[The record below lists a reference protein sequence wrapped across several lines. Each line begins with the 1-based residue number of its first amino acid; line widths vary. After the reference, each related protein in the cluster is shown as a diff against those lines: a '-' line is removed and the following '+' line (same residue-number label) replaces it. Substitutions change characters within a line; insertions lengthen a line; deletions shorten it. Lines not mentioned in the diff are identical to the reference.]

1 MNPTNKSNKFST
13 VANQWAMADSLYGG
27 TTTMREAGQRYLPRN
42 PKESEADYAT
52 RLNRTTLYN
61 VYKRAIQHAV
71 ARAFSN
77 DITVEGYPTEL
88 GLIFTQDVDA
98 QNRDLTQFA
107 KALFSDAMN
116 RGVSYMLVDFPRR
129 IEQPANLAESIALGD
144 RPYWIMIPAQNVQA
158 AHSELQN
165 GSERLTH
172 FRFLEYVLEVSPD
185 GLSETTVEQA
195 KVFAQPTPNDPVTF
209 TVYRKQASGDWYVFD
224 SGEIDGVPQIPVVC
238 AYTNRT
244 GFYIG
249 TPPLQDLAETNIA
262 HWQSS
267 SEQRNI
273 LHVARVPFLHIK
285 GLQQRTDPHTGATKE
300 QEISIHSV
308 LTTNTEGDA
317 KWVETT
323 GTALTAGAADLAD
336 LEQKMESL
344 GLMLTAPKSG
354 NSTATENAINA
365 AESNSLLKDY
375 ALSLGDALEQ
385 AMYLT
390 GFFLG
395 LGEVTGRV
403 VIDTSFAVDL
413 KASSEPT
420 ETAEPAQA
428 TSSNE

>member
-1 MNPTNKSNKFST
+1 MNPNKKSNKFRGVES
-13 VANQWAMADSLYGG
+13 QWEMVDSLQGG
-27 TTTMREAGQRYLPRN
+27 TTTMRSAGERYLPRN
-42 PKESEADYAT
+42 PKESEKDYIT
-52 RLNRTTLYN
+52 RVNRTTLFN

-88 GLIFTQDVDA
+88 GAIFTQDVDA

-116 RGVSYMLVDFPRR
+116 RGASYMLVDFPRR
-129 IEQPANLAESIALGD
+129 LEQPLTLADAMASGD
-144 RPYWIMIPAQNVQA
+144 RPYWISIPARNVLA
-158 AHSELQN
+158 AYSEFQN

-172 FRFLEYVLEVSPD
+172 FRFLEYALEVTPD
-185 GLSETTVEQA
+185 GLDETTIEQVKA
-195 KVFAQPTPNDPVTF
+195 F
-209 TVYRKQASGDWYVFD
+209 TQASPNGPVVFTIYREVDGGWVVYD
-224 SGEIDGVPQIPVVC
+224 SGIVEGVPQIPVVC

-244 GFYIG
+244 GFFIG
-249 TPPLQDLAETNIA
+249 TPPLLDLAETNIA

-273 LHVARVPFLHIK
+273 LHVARVPFLHVS
-285 GLQQRTDPHTGATKE
+285 GLEPTLDGNGND
-300 QEISIHSV
+300 QEIELSIHSI
-308 LTTNTEGDA
+308 LKTGEKGNA

-323 GTALTAGAADLAD
+323 GTALTAGADDLAD
-336 LEQKMESL
+336 LEQKMEAL
-344 GLMLTAPKSG
+344 GLMLTAPRSG
-354 NSTATENAINA
+354 NTTATENAINA

-390 GFFLG
+390 GFYLG

-413 KASSEPT
+413 KTTSEPVDPST
-420 ETAEPAQA
+420 PTQ
-428 TSSNE
+428 